1 MPILKEDV
9 PRHVDWNRITFR
21 SGNTMSCVEADEIIE
36 EIIIVLISRE
46 LTSEMAKRILE
57 ETISSIDSEFVLEK
71 RKISGEII

>member
-1 MPILKEDV
+1 MTGVQTCALPIC
-9 PRHVDWNRITFR
+9 
-21 SGNTMSCVEADEIIE
+21 NTMSCVEADEIIE